1 MKKRCFILCLAVL
14 LLLTGCSSLRKL
26 APTLSHDGIPET
38 AILYF
43 ANQEG
48 TDLIAESLDIKDK
61 DPEDVPAYI
70 MEKLLD
76 GPSKPDLTRAVRAGT
91 RLLSIQVEGSQ
102 VNVDLSK
109 EFYHEISIYDVLAQA
124 AIVKSLCSVRVYD
137 RVMITIEGK
146 PMETADGT
154 PIGVLKESDVV
165 FDADT
170 LMTDES
176 DITLYFSDMNA
187 EYLVREVRRVRVPR
201 GESMEK
207 VVVSELIKGPKNA
220 NGGRTVPAETKIRS
234 VETKDKVCFVN
245 LSAEFVSKNNVG
257 SSAEQLTIYSIV
269 NSLTELSNVDKV
281 QFLIEGEKKEVYHHM
296 IFNEPIER
304 NVSMIQK

>member
-1 MKKRCFILCLAVL
+1 MKKRFFILWLAVL

-26 APTLSHDGIPET
+26 APTISNDGIPET

-43 ANQEG
+43 GNQDG

-61 DPEDVPAYI
+61 DPEVVPAYI

-76 GPSKPDLTRAVRAGT
+76 GPTNPNLTRAVRAGT
-91 RLLSIQVEGSQ
+91 RLLAIQAEGSQ

-109 EFYHEISIYDVLAQA
+109 EFYHETSIYDVLAQA
-124 AIVKSLCSVRVYD
+124 AIVKSICSVRVYD

-154 PIGVLKESDVV
+154 PIGVLKETDVV

-170 LMTDES
+170 LMTDET

-201 GESMEK
+201 GESVEK
-207 VVVSELIKGPKNA
+207 LVVSELIKGPKNA
-220 NGGRTVPAETKIRS
+220 NSGRTMPAETKIRS

-245 LSAEFVSKNNVG
+245 LSSEFVSKNNVG

-304 NVSMIQK
+304 NVTMIQK